1 MKQIIKLLIISVFAF
16 QIPLSYSNPSNT
28 NLQSGINIQLI
39 CTALLVGG
47 GLLNGHLN
55 RRHEEKAEK
64 KREKNRERRHKDNL
78 DNNNTPEQNIFFND
92 MDLNEKQQ
100 VCRGVLGQASN
111 TPMGSGRG
119 GSELYIPLMGA
130 GGLFSFLGPI
140 GWAITG
146 TTMFLVGMNQL
157 SKYMEDKYIKSFS
170 GDNIFSKAMCAD
182 RSTMPPLDKAI
193 PVDWS
198 VLEQSNLKIYK
209 DGTATFWYSR
219 VNDLGVYKSK
229 EVSGRFA
236 LDVDYGTFIV
246 GVDNQIFSVHTRGDD
261 LVAIGVEPSKS
272 GIHCP
277 DPNYQLV
284 YPLINQVAL
293 AKREAKTEAQVI
305 GGGGSDRELTT
316 KELNRIQGGFY
327 CERIVHEMECGYH
340 LPL

>member
-1 MKQIIKLLIISVFAF
+1 MKHFIKYLIIGCFVFQAPF
-16 QIPLSYSNPSNT
+16 AYSKNEQAGGFFTPA
-28 NLQSGINIQLI
+28 I
-39 CTALLVGG
+39 CTALGIAITAIG
-47 GLLNGHLN
+47 QREFN
-55 RRHEEKAEK
+55 RRSAK
-64 KREKNRERRHKDNL
+64 KDNERQHKENERNNERRHKENERNNERRHREQMENMCKQAEKAQV
-78 DNNNTPEQNIFFND
+78 NNNP
-92 MDLNEKQQ
+92 
-100 VCRGVLGQASN
+100 
-111 TPMGSGRG
+111 G
-119 GSELYIPLMGA
+119 GGGIYIPLMGA
-130 GGLFSFLGPI
+130 GGLLSFLGPI

-261 LVAIGVEPSKS
+261 LVAIGIEPSKS
-272 GIHCP
+272 GIHCS

-293 AKREAKTEAQVI
+293 AKKQAKKEARVS

>member
-1 MKQIIKLLIISVFAF
+1 MKHFIKYLIIGCFVFQAPF
-16 QIPLSYSNPSNT
+16 SYSKNEQASWPGLAVACAGIGVAAWMNERH
-28 NLQSGINIQLI
+28 NKKNRELQK
-39 CTALLVGG
+39 
-47 GLLNGHLN
+47 
-55 RRHEEKAEK
+55 EEGRK
-64 KREKNRERRHKDNL
+64 KRELQKEEGRKNRELQKEEGRKNREQRERHHQENL
-78 DNNNTPEQNIFFND
+78 HNVCKKLQGAEANNNP
-92 MDLNEKQQ
+92 
-100 VCRGVLGQASN
+100 
-111 TPMGSGRG
+111 G
-119 GSELYIPLMGA
+119 GGIYVPLMGA
-130 GGLFSFLGPI
+130 GGLLSFLGPI

>member
-1 MKQIIKLLIISVFAF
+1 MKHFIKYLIIGWFVFQAPF
-16 QIPLSYSNPSNT
+16 AYSKNEQASWPG
-28 NLQSGINIQLI
+28 LAIACAGIGVAAWMNE
-39 CTALLVGG
+39 
-47 GLLNGHLN
+47 
-55 RRHEEKAEK
+55 RHNN
-64 KREKNRERRHKDNL
+64 KNREQRERHHQENREDKRKDREQRERHHQENL
-78 DNNNTPEQNIFFND
+78 NNACKKLQGAEANNNPD
-92 MDLNEKQQ
+92 
-100 VCRGVLGQASN
+100 
-111 TPMGSGRG
+111 G
-119 GSELYIPLMGA
+119 GIYVPLMGA
-130 GGLFSFLGPI
+130 GGLLSFLGPI

-146 TTMFLVGMNQL
+146 TTMFWVGMNQL

-246 GVDNQIFSVHTRGDD
+246 GVDNQIFSVHTSGDD
-261 LVAIGVEPSKS
+261 LVAIGIEPSKS
-272 GIHCP
+272 GIHCS

-293 AKREAKTEAQVI
+293 AKKQAKKEARVS

>member
-1 MKQIIKLLIISVFAF
+1 MKHFIKYLIIGWFVFQAPF
-16 QIPLSYSNPSNT
+16 AYSKNEQASWPG
-28 NLQSGINIQLI
+28 LAIACAGIGVAAWMNE
-39 CTALLVGG
+39 
-47 GLLNGHLN
+47 
-55 RRHEEKAEK
+55 RHNN
-64 KREKNRERRHKDNL
+64 KNREQRERHHQENREDKRKDREQRERHHQENL
-78 DNNNTPEQNIFFND
+78 NNACKKLQGAEANNNP
-92 MDLNEKQQ
+92 
-100 VCRGVLGQASN
+100 
-111 TPMGSGRG
+111 G
-119 GSELYIPLMGA
+119 GGIYVPLMGA
-130 GGLFSFLGPI
+130 GGLLSFLGPI

-146 TTMFLVGMNQL
+146 TTMFWVGMNQL

-182 RSTMPPLDKAI
+182 RSTMPLLDKAI

-284 YPLINQVAL
+284 YPIN
-293 AKREAKTEAQVI
+293 KP
-305 GGGGSDRELTT
+305 S
-316 KELNRIQGGFY
+316 GFS
-327 CERIVHEMECGYH
+327 
-340 LPL
+340 

>member
-1 MKQIIKLLIISVFAF
+1 MKQIIKLLIINVFVF
-16 QIPLSYSNPSNT
+16 QIHFAYSKTPTDSN
-28 NLQSGINIQLI
+28 LYAGGGGIVAWCALVMAGINMAH
-39 CTALLVGG
+39 TAYQ
-47 GLLNGHLN
+47 
-55 RRHEEKAEK
+55 K
-64 KREKNRERRHKDNL
+64 KKDRELRERLHREN
-78 DNNNTPEQNIFFND
+78 QNINFG
-92 MDLNEKQQ
+92 DLDQEEQEQ
-100 VCRGVLGQASN
+100 MCRAMLGQAN
-111 TPMGSGRG
+111 NNPKGSSRG

-130 GGLFSFLGPI
+130 GGLLSFLGPI

-146 TTMFLVGMNQL
+146 TTIFWVGMNQL

-182 RSTMPPLDKAI
+182 RSTMPLLDKAI

-293 AKREAKTEAQVI
+293 AKREAKTEAQVR
-305 GGGGSDRELTT
+305 GGGGNNRDFSNP
-316 KELNRIQGGFY
+316 LNDCQSWY
-327 CERIVHEMECGYH
+327 DKGYQQC
-340 LPL
+340 P